1 MEALNIIILSIFVL
15 FASLANAK
23 VREHEFVVSYF
34 SLPVFYFILFFN
46 ESKRQVLIAETY
58 M

>member
-15 FASLANAK
+15 FTSLANAK

-34 SLPVFYFILFFN
+34 SLLVFYFILFFN
-46 ESKRQVLIAETY
+46 ELKRQGLIAETY